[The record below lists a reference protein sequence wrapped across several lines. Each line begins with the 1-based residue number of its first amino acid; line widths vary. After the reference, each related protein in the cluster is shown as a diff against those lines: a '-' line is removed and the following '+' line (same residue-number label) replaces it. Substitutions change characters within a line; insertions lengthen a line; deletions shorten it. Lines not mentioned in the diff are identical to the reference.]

1 MSSTS
6 VRPDVGRAVQAGSPV
21 VPGAAPPARRRGGPQ
36 GGWKQVAGYQAFLV
50 PVVAVFVV
58 LFLVPLAQTFYYSFT
73 DFSGYS
79 LDTEF
84 VGLENYGRILTD
96 PSMLAGLG
104 FTIGFAVAQTVV
116 ITALAIPLA
125 VALDRAFAGRS
136 LVRSLVFFPAIPSIA
151 VLGLVWTYI
160 LSPLGSGVLNQVI
173 DALTGL
179 GPFPFLS
186 DPWMARGSVVLVA
199 VWSQVGWHAV
209 LYLAYLQSI
218 PADYYEVA
226 TIDGASRPQQFR
238 LITLPLLAPAIT
250 ISTFL
255 LMTNGL
261 KVYDLPFT
269 LTGGGPGYSTFTLT
283 QSIIT
288 SGVAQ
293 GEYGRASALA
303 VLFTLAVGAVSLSQL
318 LWSRRIE
325 GRIR

>member
-6 VRPDVGRAVQAGSPV
+6 VSPDVGRAVQAGSPV
-21 VPGAAPPARRRGGPQ
+21 VPGAAPPVRRRGGAQ
-36 GGWKQVAGYQAFLV
+36 GGWKQVAGYQAFLL
-50 PVVAVFVV
+50 PVIAVFVV
-58 LFLVPLAQTFYYSFT
+58 LFVVPLAQTFYYSFT

-79 LDTEF
+79 LDTSF

-104 FTIGFAVAQTVV
+104 FTIGFAVAQTAV

-136 LVRSLVFFPAIPSIA
+136 LVRSLMFFPAVPSIA
-151 VLGLVWTYI
+151 VLGLVWGYI
-160 LSPLGSGVLNQVI
+160 LSPLGSGVLNQAVG
-173 DALTGL
+173 ALTGL

-218 PADYYEVA
+218 PSDYYEVA
-226 TIDGASRPQQFR
+226 TIDGASRGQQFR

-255 LMTNGL
+255 LMTGGL